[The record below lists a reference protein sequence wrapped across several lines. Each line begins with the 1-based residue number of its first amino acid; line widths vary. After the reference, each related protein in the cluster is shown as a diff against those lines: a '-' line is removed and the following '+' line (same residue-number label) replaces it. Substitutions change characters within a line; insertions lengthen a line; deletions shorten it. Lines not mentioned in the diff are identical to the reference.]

1 MLICHCIASLRN
13 KQITAANVL
22 IPVTDVPE
30 LAKLIPIAHFASMGL
45 SITCISDSLQQFAK
59 KLKMDMKNQFA
70 NIFTNS
76 TNKDEFLKE
85 SGMVNNND
93 LSGLEMAIFEK

>member
-30 LAKLIPIAHFASMGL
+30 LAKHIPIAHFASMGL

-59 KLKMDMKNQFA
+59 N
-70 NIFTNS
+70 
-76 TNKDEFLKE
+76 
-85 SGMVNNND
+85 
-93 LSGLEMAIFEK
+93 